1 MEDICSSV
9 KSINVKFHT
18 GTLEIDVYIVSNIIL
33 GRLWREN
40 SRLFRTK
47 VFFLLFSNLTL
58 LNTVSIIIKLQKC
71 RNLQG
76 HATIPFMKTGQ
87 NMKGEKIVNLRARGL
102 VAITTVFEQY
112 VKEETSKNLSHGIK
126 NLCTT
131 CLHECFNK
139 RRFTK
144 LLPKGQTDQ
153 LKNKVQVEVRR
164 TRRRVCSDYC

>member
-18 GTLEIDVYIVSNIIL
+18 GTLEIDGYIVSNIIL

-87 NMKGEKIVNLRARGL
+87 NMKGKRLSIFELVVWSRLQLFLSSMSRRKRVKIYPMA
-102 VAITTVFEQY
+102 
-112 VKEETSKNLSHGIK
+112 
-126 NLCTT
+126 
-131 CLHECFNK
+131 
-139 RRFTK
+139 
-144 LLPKGQTDQ
+144 
-153 LKNKVQVEVRR
+153 
-164 TRRRVCSDYC
+164 

>member
-87 NMKGEKIVNLRARGL
+87 NMKEKRLSIFEL
-102 VAITTVFEQY
+102 VVWSRLQLFLSSMSRRKR
-112 VKEETSKNLSHGIK
+112 VKIY
-126 NLCTT
+126 
-131 CLHECFNK
+131 
-139 RRFTK
+139 
-144 LLPKGQTDQ
+144 PMA
-153 LKNKVQVEVRR
+153 
-164 TRRRVCSDYC
+164 

>member
-87 NMKGEKIVNLRARGL
+87 NMKGKRLLIFELVVWSRLQLFLSSMSRRKRVKIYPMA
-102 VAITTVFEQY
+102 
-112 VKEETSKNLSHGIK
+112 
-126 NLCTT
+126 
-131 CLHECFNK
+131 
-139 RRFTK
+139 
-144 LLPKGQTDQ
+144 
-153 LKNKVQVEVRR
+153 
-164 TRRRVCSDYC
+164 